1 MQTKFKEIISRI
13 QRLYDFSKRE
23 RIAILIVAVLLFILL
38 SIQIVYTYL
47 YIPQHTRQLPE
58 NVEEKIN
65 RFYGRQLFLKDSL
78 ANLRYANRSNRIS
91 KKTPILNPFPFNPN
105 DLSEETWRKIGLS
118 DRQIKIIKNYEKKG
132 GKFYKKEDL
141 KKIYGIS
148 ELEYKQLEP
157 FIFIPKTES
166 KIKKDKPISESPPIV
181 LDLNII
187 DSSDLLQ
194 IPFIYAKLA
203 SRIILYRD
211 ALGGFVN
218 KEQLLEVYGIDSN
231 RYQKISNYFIIHAND
246 IRTIDINTA
255 TYSELIKHPYID
267 AYLTKTIIQLRKK
280 KGSKISL
287 EDLKKETRM
296 YEELYNKLKPYL
308 ITK

>member
-23 RIAILIVAVLLFILL
+23 RIAILIVAILLFALL
-38 SIQIVYTYL
+38 SIQIMYTYL
-47 YIPQHTRQLPE
+47 YIPQQTKQLPE

-65 RFYGRQLFLKDSL
+65 RFYSRQLFLKDSL
-78 ANLRYANRSNRIS
+78 ANLRYAHRSNRIS
-91 KKTPILNPFPFNPN
+91 KKTPTLNPFPFNPN
-105 DLSEETWRKIGLS
+105 NLSEETWKKMGLS
-118 DRQIKIIKNYEKKG
+118 DRQIKIIKNYEEKG

-166 KIKKDKPISESPPIV
+166 KTKKDQSVSESPPII

-231 RYQKISNYFIIHAND
+231 RYQKINNYFIVHADNIH
-246 IRTIDINTA
+246 TININTA
-255 TYSELIKHPYID
+255 TYGELIKHPYID